1 MLSLIKKYKYI
12 FIIILILIVS
22 AVILLY
28 IYRYNKSTSS
38 QDSLSFKITNAPI
51 SEKLAAAVLLFAP
64 TTGQFYIGDT
74 ISVALVVNT
83 SDQSVNV
90 VEGKITF
97 PSDKMEV
104 ISISKTD
111 SIITLWAQEPVV
123 SSNQDFIAFSGG
135 IPSPGFIGTAGQIM
149 TISFKVKS
157 DGDAVIGIEDAQV
170 LANDG
175 FGTNI
180 LATTTPTHLTL
191 LKPKVKRE
199 IADINEDGRIDLID
213 FSILLTNW
221 GTPKNQRADSNGD
234 GRVDGKDL
242 SILLSKWSH

>member
-1 MLSLIKKYKYI
+1 MLKKYKYI
-12 FIIILILIVS
+12 FIIILILIII
-22 AVILLY
+22 AVVQL
-28 IYRYNKSTSS
+28 YRYNKSSS
-38 QDSLSFKITNAPI
+38 SSGLLSFKVANNSGN
-51 SEKLAAAVLLFAP
+51 SENLAAATLLFAP

-83 SDQSVNV
+83 SDQSINV

-97 PSDKMEV
+97 PSDKLKV
-104 ISISKTD
+104 ISIFKTD
-111 SIITLWAQEPVV
+111 SIISLWAQEPII
-123 SSNQDFIAFSGG
+123 SSNQDGSIAFSGG

-149 TISFKVKS
+149 AISFKAKGE
-157 DGDAVIGIEDAQV
+157 GDAVIGIEDAQV

-199 IADINEDGRIDLID
+199 IADINGVGRIDLID

-221 GTPKNQRADSNGD
+221 GTSKNQRADLSGD
-234 GRVDGKDL
+234 SRTDVKDL
-242 SILLSKWSH
+242 SILLSKWTR